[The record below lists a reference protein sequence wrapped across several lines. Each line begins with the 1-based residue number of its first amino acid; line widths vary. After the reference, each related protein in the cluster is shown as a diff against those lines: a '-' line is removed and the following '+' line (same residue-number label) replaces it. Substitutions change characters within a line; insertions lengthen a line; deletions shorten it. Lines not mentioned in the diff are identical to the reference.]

1 MRDDLRSKTSMNP
14 TTIVIFGSTGDLMH
28 EKLVP
33 AIHALFKHGNIDKN
47 SKVLAVGRK
56 DYDTKSYIENT
67 RKRLKNTDSM
77 DHLVP
82 HLRYVKVDLYDD
94 TSYAS
99 LKQYET
105 DGHDLIFYLAVPPKL
120 FPIIAKGLHTSNI
133 MEKGN
138 LKHRIIFEKPYGEN
152 LENARRINQE
162 IWQYFDESQIY
173 RIDHYLG
180 KEMMQTLL
188 SVRFANKIFE
198 HIWDRA
204 SIDTVTIVA
213 KESVGVKDRGP
224 YYDSIGALKDMVQ
237 SHLLQ
242 MAALVA
248 IDEPKDLSAEAIR
261 DEKIKVLKEIS
272 IDPNS
277 IVMGQY
283 DGYLDESGVSKDS
296 KTETAVYFK
305 ACLNTKRFLDVPF
318 YFITGKKLTEKRS
331 EIIIKF
337 KHHAQE
343 SKLYQGLSLE
353 TNELRI
359 KVAPEEGATIQFNV
373 KKPGLES
380 SIIPK
385 NFDYVHASEAVGNVV
400 EAYEKLIHEVILSR
414 PTLFTR
420 WDEIETS
427 WKIID
432 EIKSKSK
439 DPKSYHDSES
449 FEKLLEAH
457 RLEVGHDIRCLYDH

>member
-47 SKVLAVGRK
+47 SKVLAVGRR

-82 HLRYVKVDLYDD
+82 HLSYVKVDLYDD
-94 TSYAS
+94 ASYAS
-99 LKQYET
+99 LKQYAT

-120 FPIIAKGLHTSNI
+120 FPIIAKGLHTSHI

-138 LKHRIIFEKPYGEN
+138 LKHRIIFEKPY
-152 LENARRINQE
+152 
-162 IWQYFDESQIY
+162 ESQIY

-198 HIWDRA
+198 HVWDRA

-277 IVMGQY
+277 M
-283 DGYLDESGVSKDS
+283 
-296 KTETAVYFK
+296 
-305 ACLNTKRFLDVPF
+305 
-318 YFITGKKLTEKRS
+318 
-331 EIIIKF
+331 
-337 KHHAQE
+337 
-343 SKLYQGLSLE
+343 
-353 TNELRI
+353 
-359 KVAPEEGATIQFNV
+359 
-373 KKPGLES
+373 
-380 SIIPK
+380 
-385 NFDYVHASEAVGNVV
+385 
-400 EAYEKLIHEVILSR
+400 
-414 PTLFTR
+414 
-420 WDEIETS
+420 
-427 WKIID
+427 
-432 EIKSKSK
+432 
-439 DPKSYHDSES
+439 
-449 FEKLLEAH
+449 
-457 RLEVGHDIRCLYDH
+457 